1 VSRPAPAADTLRQ
14 AWEANAAEWIAWA
27 RAPDHD
33 HFFWRLSMPA
43 LLDLMPAP
51 GALTVDVGC
60 GEGRLARE
68 LKARGHRVVG
78 IEGSPA
84 LAAAASEADPG
95 FEVHVADAAAM
106 PLDDAVADLA
116 VASMSLLNM
125 DDLDGTVAEV
135 ARILRPGGRLVF
147 STVHP
152 ANSLKPL
159 GGFDEREGYFAT
171 YAYAET
177 RSRGGL
183 SMTFHDTHRPLSDY
197 TGAVERA
204 GLLIEAV
211 REPVPDD
218 AYVAAFPE
226 VARWRRSPVFLLVRA
241 LKP

>member
-1 VSRPAPAADTLRQ
+1 VPADLRS
-14 AWEANAAEWIAWA
+14 AWDAQSAEWIAWA

-43 LLDLMPAP
+43 LLALLPAP
-51 GALTVDVGC
+51 GRLTVDLGC

-84 LAAAASEADPG
+84 LAAAAREADPDLT
-95 FEVHVADAAAM
+95 VHVADAAAV
-106 PLDDAVADLA
+106 PLDDGAADLA

-125 DDLDGTVAEV
+125 DDLDGAVREV
-135 ARILRPGGRLVF
+135 ARVLAPGGRFAF

-159 GGFDEREGYFAT
+159 GDFEVAGGSYFAT
-171 YAYAET
+171 YTYAET
-177 RSRGGL
+177 RERGGL
-183 SMTFHDTHRPLSDY
+183 RMTFHDTHRPLGDY
-197 TGAVERA
+197 FGALERA
-204 GLLIEAV
+204 GLLVEAL
-211 REPVPDD
+211 REPAPDD
-218 AYVAAFPE
+218 AYVADHPE
-226 VARWRRSPVFLLVRA
+226 VERWRRAPAFVLVRA